1 MLSSQTTK
9 KNSRVIIVQKLYT
22 RELNIDSK
30 IEFQKHRYKKFIKD
44 IVLGTIERKDL
55 IEENI
60 KKHLSDDINIKRTEK
75 LLLILLH
82 AAIFE
87 IMYKPQTNVNI
98 IINEYLNAANF
109 FIDSN
114 QKKFLNALLDKI
126 SKKLR
131 YSNEWIWNNKK
142 IFF

>member
-1 MLSSQTTK
+1 MLSSQITK
-9 KNSRVIIVQKLYT
+9 KNPRVIVIQKLYT
-22 RELNIDSK
+22 KELNFDSK

-55 IEENI
+55 IEENV
-60 KKHLSDDINIKRTEK
+60 KKYLGSDINIKRTEK
-75 LLLILLH
+75 MLLILLH

-131 YSNEWIWNNKK
+131 YSNEWIWNN
-142 IFF
+142 

>member
-1 MLSSQTTK
+1 MLSSQITK
-9 KNSRVIIVQKLYT
+9 KNPRVIVIQKLYT
-22 RELNIDSK
+22 KELNFDSK

-55 IEENI
+55 IEENV
-60 KKHLSDDINIKRTEK
+60 KKYLGSDINIKRTEK
-75 LLLILLH
+75 MLLILLH

-131 YSNEWIWNNKK
+131 YSNE
-142 IFF
+142 